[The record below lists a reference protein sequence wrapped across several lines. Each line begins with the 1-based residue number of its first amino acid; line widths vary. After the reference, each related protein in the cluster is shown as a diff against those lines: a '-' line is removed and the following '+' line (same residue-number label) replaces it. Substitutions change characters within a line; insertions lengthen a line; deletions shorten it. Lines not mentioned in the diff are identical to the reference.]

1 MNTILVLILR
11 IPEEMFGDSGETPCR
26 GSPMRRTIECLM
38 RDETGS
44 SALEYSLVA
53 TLVSIAIIG
62 GVTALGTRLSESYQF
77 VLDKL
82 G

>member
-1 MNTILVLILR
+1 MIRILERLLR
-11 IPEEMFGDSGETPCR
+11 DDS
-26 GSPMRRTIECLM
+26 
-38 RDETGS
+38 GS

-62 GVTALGTRLSESYQF
+62 GVTALGTRLADSYQYI
-77 VLDKL
+77 LEKL

>member
-1 MNTILVLILR
+1 
-11 IPEEMFGDSGETPCR
+11 
-26 GSPMRRTIECLM
+26 MRRTLERLI
-38 RDETGS
+38 RDDTGS

-53 TLVSIAIIG
+53 TLVSIAVIG

-77 VLDKL
+77 VLEKL